1 MAVSSAHP
9 LLHDVSEGCI
19 CVYTRLHTSPP
30 GEECH
35 LDHALLPPGRA
46 PASVP
51 AVADGPAS
59 RTSTAS
65 VPPVA
70 DGPASRTSMA
80 SVPAVA
86 DGPASRMSTGERA
99 PQWRMALPSRRF
111 SQRLC

>member
-59 RTSTAS
+59 R
-65 VPPVA
+65 
-70 DGPASRTSMA
+70 
-80 SVPAVA
+80 
-86 DGPASRMSTGERA
+86 MSTGERA

>member
-1 MAVSSAHP
+1 MNRRPELRLMAVSSAHP

-59 RTSTAS
+59 RTS
-65 VPPVA
+65 
-70 DGPASRTSMA
+70 MA